1 MMVKE
6 IYRAVKFICCI
17 EFWRMSLLWTLSLV
31 ISHLRIFAL
40 RVWGHKYRNFP
51 RQRVAPISASN
62 RPICIITGATSG
74 LGAAAAKALLEEGF
88 FVILVGR
95 SAHLLSKWF
104 SDMNLHPSIQLL
116 INNAGILA
124 TSYRTTDDGFDEMI
138 MTNYMG
144 AFCLT
149 KVLLPLLIDSPVP
162 SRIVSVSSFTHRNV
176 YDLQVDEEFIY
187 GKPSNF
193 KQYPFAHIYGC
204 SKLCV
209 LLLSYELHQQFCK
222 DKKSQLSVNVADP
235 GAVKTNIMRELPQ
248 CLSQLAFLVLNL
260 LGILQ
265 IPEKGVSSIID
276 AALAPPE
283 ISGMYFFGGNGRTIR
298 SSPLSYDL
306 MLAKRLW
313 WISSE
318 IFLEMKHKSE
328 RSTALS
334 TCN

>member
-334 TCN
+334 TCD